1 MGNVLNY
8 ANFHCYKCNTNNSGI
23 TPIAP
28 CLATVPGVD
37 MYSWSFTISFTGNT
51 NIKIESKFG
60 TSSNYN
66 DYCRI
71 GETYNMLQGKCV
83 KFSCAYSYDVVG
95 SKCIRRP
102 FNDGKSVTKQ
112 LLKNAEFDSCLLS
125 QEATLYIELSN
136 STNIS
141 RYRDVFQLEFNT
153 TSEIFRTVLSSNSSI
168 VTRKEGVTKEFFYRL
183 NQTLFNSKSRL
194 WIYAN
199 SHYVTSQK
207 QQIITKLFEYD
218 LSRSY
223 SNNKVCADPQVIT
236 GDDKNFLSNCSVR
249 ISNRTID
256 RYFLSSWLSFK
267 RNGINRKLSIC
278 NQFYLHSN
286 CPLFVLKSNYSIIKN
301 KSLMYKEGHRE
312 IIIPVENYLPLKH
325 GIGICISKSS
335 TIPSIYR
342 WEWLK
347 VVRDVEY
354 YFSVIG
360 TSISIVCYVCILTTF
375 MLFKELRNIPGLNTM
390 GMCCSLL
397 TADIAFIITLNA
409 SKYVQFCKV
418 MAVILHWSLMC
429 VYSWVLII
437 AFDVASTFYKMLT
450 VSHDRNTKI
459 FLIYCLVAS
468 CVPTIFVIV
477 TLTLNET
484 KTVNFGY
491 GDKGICWISSFKG
504 RVVAYIVP
512 VTFVFILSAIAIS
525 YTLYKVHKQN
535 RQGLIILHKSRNDDI
550 NITKMALRLVFI
562 LGFAEIVGF
571 IQIHNSSPSETEQ
584 IFNSS
589 FALIYA
595 FERSFRGIFLFYI
608 YICNYKVYTIFKER
622 LNFGKPQRD
631 RSAIEMCF
639 TNINCVQPAKDVKM

>member
-1 MGNVLNY
+1 M
-8 ANFHCYKCNTNNSGI
+8 
-23 TPIAP
+23 
-28 CLATVPGVD
+28 
-37 MYSWSFTISFTGNT
+37 
-51 NIKIESKFG
+51 
-60 TSSNYN
+60 
-66 DYCRI
+66 
-71 GETYNMLQGKCV
+71 
-83 KFSCAYSYDVVG
+83 
-95 SKCIRRP
+95 
-102 FNDGKSVTKQ
+102 
-112 LLKNAEFDSCLLS
+112 
-125 QEATLYIELSN
+125 
-136 STNIS
+136 
-141 RYRDVFQLEFNT
+141 
-153 TSEIFRTVLSSNSSI
+153 
-168 VTRKEGVTKEFFYRL
+168 
-183 NQTLFNSKSRL
+183 SRL

-199 SHYVTSQK
+199 SYYVTSHK
-207 QQIITKLFEYD
+207 QQIITKSFEYD
-218 LSRSY
+218 LSRTY
-223 SNNKVCADPQVIT
+223 STNKVCADHQVVN

-249 ISNRTID
+249 IRNRTID
-256 RYFLSSWLSFK
+256 RSFLSSWLSFK

-312 IIIPVENYLPLKH
+312 IIIPVDNYLPLKH

-347 VVRDVEY
+347 VVIDVEY
-354 YFSVIG
+354 YISVTG
-360 TSISIVCYVCILTTF
+360 TSFSIVCYVFILMTF
-375 MLFKELRNIPGLNTM
+375 ILFKELRNIPGLNTM
-390 GMCCSLL
+390 GICCSLL
-397 TADIAFIITLNA
+397 TADIAFILTLHA
-409 SKYVQFCKV
+409 SKNVQFCKTV
-418 MAVILHWSLMC
+418 AVILHWSLLC

-437 AFDVASTFYKMLT
+437 AFDVATRFNKMVA
-450 VSHDRNTKI
+450 VSRDRNTKI

-491 GDKGICWISSFKG
+491 GDEGICWISSFKG

-535 RQGLIILHKSRNDDI
+535 RQGLLILQKNGNDDI
-550 NITKMALRLVFI
+550 NIAKIALRLVFI

-595 FERSFRGIFLFYI
+595 FVRSFRGLFLLFI
-608 YICNYKVYTIFKER
+608 YICNYKVYMMFKKR
-622 LNFGKPQRD
+622 LNHGKSQPD
-631 RSAIEMCF
+631 RSTIEMSF
-639 TNINCVQPAKDVKM
+639 TNTNSVQTAKDI